1 MAKVMDPSPPSSE
14 IRCNGATCSSNS
26 YADPVSVTLSA
37 TDAGRSTGA
46 SGVKDI
52 RYTTDG
58 SNPTGSSPVYAGPIG
73 VAATTTIKFRATDNA
88 GNTETV
94 HSQAIGI
101 SSSPGGGPGGS
112 TAGKLGA
119 FSSFKRFPNGTGKLT
134 LEVTGP
140 GELGVIDGS
149 AKATM
154 NRKRRINR
162 ISRTVT
168 QGGRVTLKI
177 RPSKRGRRVLR
188 RKGKLAVP
196 VRITFTPDTG
206 SPMARTL
213 KLKLRLR
220 GSLKR

>member
-26 YADPVSVTLSA
+26 YADPVSVALSA
-37 TDAGRSTGA
+37 VDAGPSTGA

-58 SNPTGSSPVYAGPIG
+58 SNPTGSSPVYTGPIE
-73 VAATTTIKFRATDNA
+73 VAATTTVRFRATDNA
-88 GNTETV
+88 GNAEAI
-94 HSQAIGI
+94 HSQTIVITG
-101 SSSPGGGPGGS
+101 SPGGGPGGS
-112 TAGKLGA
+112 AAGKLGA

-140 GELGVIDGS
+140 GVLHAIDGS
-149 AKATM
+149 AKATTKH
-154 NRKRRINR
+154 KRRIKP
-162 ISRTVT
+162 ISRGVA

-177 RPSKRGRRVLR
+177 RPTKRGRRVLR

-196 VRITFTPDTG
+196 VRITFTPATG
-206 SPMARTL
+206 SPLARTI

-220 GSLKR
+220 GSLRR